1 MVDYTIW
8 IPPVGT
14 PAAIRVAV
22 GVEAHGLMAA
32 AARLEADAE
41 TGLAGVR
48 YETPSWLSWPNSRC
62 TATR

>member
-1 MVDYTIW
+1 MVDYTIL

-14 PAAIRVAV
+14 AAAIRVGA
-22 GVEAHGLMAA
+22 EAHGLMAA
-32 AARLEADAE
+32 VARLEADAE
-41 TGLAGVR
+41 TGLAGAR